1 MRRLSETLSRLR
13 QAKSLAGQPS
23 HTSRLTEFDRPF
35 ANPGQLKA
43 WTYLPAEL
51 APSSPLVVVLHGCTQ
66 TAGSYDHH
74 SGWSELADRCGF
86 ALLFAEQQRS
96 NNPNGCFNW
105 FAPPDYHVGQGE
117 VASIAAMTQAV
128 QRAYGLDDSRTYIT
142 GLSAGGAMASAC
154 LAAYPDLFAGGAIIA
169 GLPYGCASTIP
180 EAFER
185 MRGQGLQPRHTLEAL
200 LKAASPSRRSEW
212 PSFSVWHGSSDA
224 TVSSVNQNAI
234 IDQWSGVLGIAAE
247 DNGETV
253 SPGCRRK
260 QFFDRAGRVRI
271 EAYRIDGMGHGTPID
286 ASDIGRPGPFMLDV
300 GVSSTRMIAA
310 SWGLHED
317 PARSSIP
324 ARAAD
329 APMAPAHP
337 PANPPDFVNETITK
351 ALRSAGLM
359 R

>member
-13 QAKSLAGQPS
+13 QAQSPS
-23 HTSRLTEFDRPF
+23 GLTSHESRLTEFDRPF
-35 ANPGQLKA
+35 PNPGQLKA
-43 WTYLPAEL
+43 WTYVPAEL

-105 FAPPDYHVGQGE
+105 FAPPDYQAGQGE

-128 QRAYGLDDSRTYIT
+128 QQAYGLDDARTYIT

-154 LAAYPDLFAGGAIIA
+154 LAAYPDRFAGGAIIA
-169 GLPYGCASTIP
+169 GLPYGCAATIP

-185 MRGQGLQPRHTLEAL
+185 MHGQGLPHAHTLEAS
-200 LKAASPSRRSEW
+200 LKSASPSRRGEW
-212 PSFSVWHGSSDA
+212 PSISVWHGSSDA

-247 DNGETV
+247 TEGETV

-260 QFFDRAGRVRI
+260 QFVDRAGRVRI
-271 EAYRIDGMGHGTPID
+271 EAYRIDGMGHGTPVD
-286 ASDIGRPGPFMLDV
+286 ASDIGRAGPFMLDV
-300 GVSSTRMIAA
+300 GVSSTRIIAA

-317 PARSSIP
+317 PARASIP
-324 ARAAD
+324 A
-329 APMAPAHP
+329 PATPSPSARPPHP
-337 PANPPDFVNETITK
+337 SGTPDFVSETITK